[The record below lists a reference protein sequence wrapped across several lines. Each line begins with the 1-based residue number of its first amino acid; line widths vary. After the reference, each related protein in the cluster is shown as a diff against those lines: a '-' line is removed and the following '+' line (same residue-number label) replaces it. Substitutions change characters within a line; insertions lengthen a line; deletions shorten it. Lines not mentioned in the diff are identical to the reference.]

1 MTLGCGS
8 WGGNVT
14 SDNISPIHLMDI
26 KRVAFETRAVPS
38 KRPAR
43 STNAQPASVRMNAPA
58 PPPQSP
64 PAPSAQ
70 GARISR
76 EEVAS
81 IVDRFL
87 AGRGAGS
94 TPAPLHTEMHAS
106 ASPPPVESVNE
117 INANW
122 IDTKS
127 SAAPHAEAAPT
138 ARDDNGNARQQQ
150 SQQQAMQTATPK
162 QGATGNGG
170 QASTNGRKPV
180 DFVSEDDVRRAV
192 LKGEKI
198 YVNAKTIITPSAH
211 DIGDAAEVFAKI

>member
-1 MTLGCGS
+1 
-8 WGGNVT
+8 
-14 SDNISPIHLMDI
+14 MDI

-43 STNAQPASVRMNAPA
+43 ADSAQPASVRMNAPA
-58 PPPQSP
+58 QPTQSP
-64 PAPSAQ
+64 QAPSAQ

-106 ASPPPVESVNE
+106 ASPPPVEPPNE

-150 SQQQAMQTATPK
+150 QQSQQATQTATPK
-162 QGATGNGG
+162 QGATGNGA
-170 QASTNGRKPV
+170 QSSTNGRKPV

-211 DIGDAAEVFAKI
+211 DIGDSAEVFAKI

>member
-1 MTLGCGS
+1 
-8 WGGNVT
+8 
-14 SDNISPIHLMDI
+14 
-26 KRVAFETRAVPS
+26 
-38 KRPAR
+38 
-43 STNAQPASVRMNAPA
+43 MNAPA
-58 PPPQSP
+58 QPTQSQQP
-64 PAPSAQ
+64 VTAQ
-70 GARISR
+70 GGQISR

-138 ARDDNGNARQQQ
+138 ARDDNGHARQQQ
-150 SQQQAMQTATPK
+150 SQQATQPATPK
-162 QGATGNGG
+162 QGANGNDGA
-170 QASTNGRKPV
+170 QSSTNGRKPV

-211 DIGDAAEVFAKI
+211 DIGDSAEVFAKI